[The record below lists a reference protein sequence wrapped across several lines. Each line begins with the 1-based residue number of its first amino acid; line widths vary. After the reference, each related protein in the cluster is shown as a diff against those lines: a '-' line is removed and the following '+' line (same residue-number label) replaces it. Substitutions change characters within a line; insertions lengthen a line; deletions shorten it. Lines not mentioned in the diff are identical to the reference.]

1 MSSASVSLDDI
12 GPGLKLRFDRTLA
25 FMRACGFES
34 GRILDLGPDNTFAR
48 ILRAEG
54 YKVINTGDVDLDL
67 EPEVVRDHKV
77 DCVTSF
83 ELFEHLVAPFNVLRE
98 LPDVPLFA
106 TVPLKLWFADAYRS
120 RTDAWDR
127 HYHEFEDWQFDWLLE
142 KAGWTIAHREKW
154 TSPTTDIGIRPLLR
168 RFWPR
173 YYAVRAIP
181 SSACS
186 PSANSLN

>member
-1 MSSASVSLDDI
+1 MSSATVPLDDI

-25 FMRACGFES
+25 FMRSAGFES
-34 GRILDLGPDNTFAR
+34 GRILDLGPDNTFAQ
-48 ILRAEG
+48 ILRHEG
-54 YKVINTGDVDLDL
+54 FEVINTGTVDLDL
-67 EPEVVRDHKV
+67 EPEIVRGHDV

-106 TVPLKLWFADAYRS
+106 TVPLKLWFSDAYRNPS
-120 RTDAWDR
+120 DVWDR

-142 KAGWTIAHREKW
+142 KSGWSIAHREKW
-154 TSPTTDIGIRPLLR
+154 TSPTKDIGVRPLLR

-173 YYAVRAIP
+173 YYAVTAHR
-181 SSACS
+181 ST
-186 PSANSLN
+186 L